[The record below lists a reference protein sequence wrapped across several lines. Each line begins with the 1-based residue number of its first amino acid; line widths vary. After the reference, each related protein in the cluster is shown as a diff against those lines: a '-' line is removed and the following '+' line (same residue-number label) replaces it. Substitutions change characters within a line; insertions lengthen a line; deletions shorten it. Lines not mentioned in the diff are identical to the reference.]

1 MGLASLNE
9 SAEHVQLGVRTKPH
23 PKTSGPGRTPWNSH
37 PPILCFLVQ
46 IHFLLSAHKQEP
58 DFGLVPKSQGVAPA
72 CVAES
77 IRSSAIAG
85 IRIAPI
91 ATTCTAK
98 AEAKSC
104 CHRHHHIPIRGV
116 HATTLHDIHGAC
128 SRPIRLVRHNS
139 VGAIWF
145 EPTNL

>member
-46 IHFLLSAHKQEP
+46 IHFLLSAHEQEP

-98 AEAKSC
+98 ASD
-104 CHRHHHIPIRGV
+104 RGFLHHSRGQK
-116 HATTLHDIHGAC
+116 LHDIHGAC